1 MADSP
6 HTVDD
11 VMTTTVVAVAPDAR
25 FKEVVATLE
34 RWKVTAVPVLEG
46 EGRVV
51 GVVSEADLL
60 STEEARDR
68 RPGMIDRL
76 PPLDED
82 AGARAVTAGSLMTAP
97 APAVTVRSGASLPH
111 AARVMAR
118 HGVKRLPV
126 VDDAGVIQGIVSRAD
141 LLKVFLRTDADIA
154 AEVRKEV
161 VDPLF
166 PLSAPD
172 IRVEVA
178 DGVVTLSGTVHDGRL
193 VPTAARLAYA
203 VEGVVGVS
211 CELIGPAHIHP
222 HGDER

>member
-11 VMTTTVVAVAPDAR
+11 VMTTTVVAVAPDAP
-25 FKEVVATLE
+25 FKEIVATLE

-60 STEEARDR
+60 SREETRDR
-68 RPGMIDRL
+68 RPGMIDQL

-82 AGARAVTAGSLMTAP
+82 AGARAVTAGSLMT

-126 VDDAGVIQGIVSRAD
+126 VDDAGVIKGIVSRAD

-166 PLSAPD
+166 PLSARD
-172 IRVEVA
+172 IHVEVA
-178 DGVVTLSGTVHDGRL
+178 DGVVTLSGAVHDDRL
-193 VPTAARLAYA
+193 APTAARLAYA